1 MKTECLRGLKK
12 GGNGQMK
19 LFKCLKIAGILF
31 AMAFIA
37 SGCALTKD
45 YVVLSYNP
53 QTNVEK
59 IKGADAVKVSVEFS
73 DVRTVKDKVSCKKNS
88 YGMEMAPIIA
98 RNDAAE
104 TVKNAIETELKNRG
118 FILTEGSVSVFAELN
133 KYYNDFKTGF
143 WSGRAVAE
151 LVMNVQVKKQDRSIL
166 YSKMIAGENSHT
178 VQMASGKNAKIV
190 LDGALKDA
198 ISKLFDDPSFIDS
211 IFKASKN
218 Q

>member
-1 MKTECLRGLKK
+1 
-12 GGNGQMK
+12 MK
-19 LFKCLKIAGILF
+19 LFRCLQWVGILF
-31 AMAFIA
+31 AMAFLA

-45 YVVLSYNP
+45 YVVLSYDP

-59 IKGADAVKVSVEFS
+59 IKGADAVKVRVEFS
-73 DVRTVKDKVSCKKNS
+73 DVRTVKDKVSCKKNG

-98 RNDAAE
+98 RNDVAK

-118 FILTEGSVSVFAELN
+118 FNLTEGSVLVFAELT

-143 WSGRAVAE
+143 WSGKAVAE
-151 LVMNVQVKKQDRSIL
+151 LVMSVQVKKPDRSIL

-178 VQMASGKNAKIV
+178 VQLASGKNAKIA

-198 ISKLFDDPSFIDS
+198 LSKLLGDPSFIDS
-211 IFKASKN
+211 IFKASRN
-218 Q
+218 E

>member
-1 MKTECLRGLKK
+1 
-12 GGNGQMK
+12 MK

>member
-1 MKTECLRGLKK
+1 MKTECLRGL
-12 GGNGQMK
+12 GNGRTGQMK
-19 LFKCLKIAGILF
+19 LFRCLKMAGILF

-45 YVVLSYNP
+45 YVVLSYDA

-59 IKGADAVKVSVEFS
+59 IKGADAVKVRVEFS
-73 DVRTVKDKVSCKKNS
+73 DARKVKDKVSCKKNS

-98 RNDAAE
+98 QNDAAE

-118 FILTEGSVSVFAELN
+118 FNLTEGSVSVSAELN

-151 LVMNVQVKKQDRSIL
+151 LVMNVQVKKPDSSIIF
-166 YSKMIAGENSHT
+166 SKMIAGESTISNL
-178 VQMASGKNAKIV
+178 QLASGKNAKIA
-190 LDGALKDA
+190 LNGALKDA

-211 IFKASKN
+211 IFRASKN
-218 Q
+218 

>member
-1 MKTECLRGLKK
+1 MKTECLRGL
-12 GGNGQMK
+12 GNGRNGQVK
-19 LFKCLKIAGILF
+19 LLRCLKLAGILF
-31 AMAFIA
+31 AMAFLA

-45 YVVLSYNP
+45 YVVLSYDA

-59 IKGADAVKVSVEFS
+59 IKGADAVKVRVEFS
-73 DVRTVKDKVSCKKNS
+73 DARKVKDKVSCKKNS

-98 RNDAAE
+98 GNDAAE

-118 FILTEGSVSVFAELN
+118 FNLAEGSVSVFAELN

-151 LVMNVQVKKQDRSIL
+151 LVMNVQVKKPDRSIL
-166 YSKMIAGENSHT
+166 YSKMIAGENSHA

-218 Q
+218 

>member
-1 MKTECLRGLKK
+1 
-12 GGNGQMK
+12 MK
-19 LFKCLKIAGILF
+19 LFKCLKLAGILF

-45 YVVLSYNP
+45 YVVLSYDP

-59 IKGADAVKVSVEFS
+59 IKGADAVKVRVEFS
-73 DVRTVKDKVSCKKNS
+73 DLRTVKDKVSCKKNG

-118 FILTEGSVSVFAELN
+118 FILTEGSVSVLAELN
-133 KYYNDFKTGF
+133 KYYNDFKIGF
-143 WSGRAVAE
+143 WSARGVAE
-151 LVMNVQVKKQDRSIL
+151 LVMNVQVKNPNYSIIF
-166 YSKMIAGENSHT
+166 SRIIAGESTISNL
-178 VQMASGKNAKIV
+178 QLASGKNAKIA

-218 Q
+218 W

>member
-1 MKTECLRGLKK
+1 MKTRCLRGLKN

-19 LFKCLKIAGILF
+19 LFRCLQWVGILF
-31 AMAFIA
+31 AMAFLA

-45 YVVLSYNP
+45 YVVLSYDP

-59 IKGADAVKVSVEFS
+59 IKGADAVKVRVEFS
-73 DVRTVKDKVSCKKNS
+73 DVRTVKDKVSCKKNG

-98 RNDAAE
+98 RNDVAK

-118 FILTEGSVSVFAELN
+118 FNLTEGSVLVFAELT

-143 WSGRAVAE
+143 WSGKAVAE
-151 LVMNVQVKKQDRSIL
+151 LVMSVQVKKPDRSIL

-178 VQMASGKNAKIV
+178 VQLASGKNAKIA

-198 ISKLFDDPSFIDS
+198 LSKLLGDPSFIDS
-211 IFKASKN
+211 IFKASRN
-218 Q
+218 E

>member
-1 MKTECLRGLKK
+1 MKTQCLRSLKS
-12 GGNGQMK
+12 GRTGQMK
-19 LFKCLKIAGILF
+19 LFECLQLAGILF
-31 AMAFIA
+31 AMAFLA

-45 YVVLSYNP
+45 YVVLSYDP

-59 IKGADAVKVSVEFS
+59 IKGADAVKVRVEFS
-73 DVRTVKDKVSCKKNS
+73 DVRTIKDKVSCKKNG

-98 RNDAAE
+98 QNDAAK

-118 FILTEGSVSVFAELN
+118 FNLTEGSVLVFAELT

-151 LVMNVQVKKQDRSIL
+151 LVMNVQVKKPDYSIIF
-166 YSKMIAGENSHT
+166 SKMIAGESTISNL
-178 VQMASGKNAKIV
+178 QLASGKNAKTA

-198 ISKLFDDPSFIDS
+198 ISKLFDDPTFIDS

-218 Q
+218 